1 MDVPLRPHRYCV
13 GCVNV
18 GHFASTL
25 LYNMRLCE
33 SGCACL
39 IIDRYINSEVIRP
52 FCGGLGLLVLIFVG
66 YSATIQLNLA
76 AQGQMGIWS
85 ALKLIFL
92 NALIT
97 LEVLMPSA
105 LFFSVLSAISRMYK
119 DSEMNAFFAAGVS
132 RHRILESVFKLSV
145 LVALI
150 TGFISIEGRP
160 WAYREVYRLEAEAIA
175 EFDLKK
181 MATGEFVSMGS
192 DYIFI
197 AEDIDLEKG
206 LHKDVFL
213 HKFHR
218 KAKRTEIIVAEEASL
233 PALNP
238 GAALTAEFLNGYHY
252 LLDRKKSQDVTMR
265 FKRLTIYLQNEEAHS
280 SYRRKAETTG
290 ALGIS
295 SDPKDVAEF
304 QWRLSTPLATILLAM
319 IAVPLGKSEP
329 RESRF
334 RSFFVAIG
342 VYVGVFSLTSIT
354 RTFIEQERLP
364 AFPGL
369 WMAYGC
375 IAVVL
380 LFLIRQPKLSPR

>member
-1 MDVPLRPHRYCV
+1 M
-13 GCVNV
+13 
-18 GHFASTL
+18 
-25 LYNMRLCE
+25 
-33 SGCACL
+33 CATDSRGAFL

-66 YSATIQLNLA
+66 YSATVQLNLA
-76 AQGQMGIWS
+76 AQGQMGISS
-85 ALKLIFL
+85 ALKLILL
-92 NALIT
+92 NTLIT

-105 LFFSVLSAISRMYK
+105 LFFSVLSAISRMYR

-145 LVALI
+145 LVALT

-197 AEDIDLEKG
+197 AEDIDLAEG
-206 LHKDVFL
+206 LHKNVFL
-213 HKFHR
+213 HKRHDEQR
-218 KAKRTEIIVAEEASL
+218 RTEIIVAEEASL

-238 GAALTAEFLNGYHY
+238 GDALTAEFLNGYHY
-252 LLDRKKSQDVTMR
+252 LLDQHKSQDITMR
-265 FKRLTIYLQNEEAHS
+265 FKSLTIYLQNEEAHS
-280 SYRRKAETTG
+280 SYRRKAETTS

-295 SDPKDVAEF
+295 SDPKDIAEY

-319 IAVPLGKSEP
+319 LAVPLGKSEP

-334 RSFFVAIG
+334 RSFFIAIS
-342 VYVGVFSLTSIT
+342 VYIGLFSLTSIT
-354 RTFIEQERLP
+354 RTFIEQERMP
-364 AFPGL
+364 SFPGL
-369 WMAYGC
+369 WSSYVC

-380 LFLIRQPKLSPR
+380 LFLIRQPRLQPR

>member
-1 MDVPLRPHRYCV
+1 MLH
-13 GCVNV
+13 
-18 GHFASTL
+18 GHQNDQM
-25 LYNMRLCE
+25 LYNGRRHPQG
-33 SGCACL
+33 STFL
-39 IIDRYINSEVIRP
+39 IIDRYISSEVIRP
-52 FCGGLGLLVLIFVG
+52 FLGGLGLLVLIFVG
-66 YSATIQLNLA
+66 YSATVQLNLA

-85 ALKLIFL
+85 ALKLILL
-92 NALIT
+92 NTLIT

-105 LFFSVLSAISRMYK
+105 LFFSVLAAISRMYR
-119 DSEMNAFFAAGVS
+119 DSEINAFFAAGVS

-181 MATGEFVSMGS
+181 MATGEFVAMGSS

-197 AEDIDLEKG
+197 AEDVDVVAG

-213 HKFHR
+213 HKRHHR
-218 KAKRTEIIVAEEASL
+218 QKRTEIIVAEEASL

-238 GAALTAEFLNGYHY
+238 GESLTAEFINGYHY
-252 LLDRKKSQDVTMR
+252 VLDRRKSQDITMR
-265 FKRLTIYLQNEEAHS
+265 FKRLTIHLQNDEAHS
-280 SYRRKAETTG
+280 TYRRKAETTA
-290 ALGIS
+290 ALGS
-295 SDPKDVAEF
+295 SGAPKDIAEF

-334 RSFFVAIG
+334 RSFFIAIA
-342 VYVGVFSLTSIT
+342 VYVGIFSLTSVT
-354 RTFIEQERLP
+354 RTFIEQGRLP

-369 WMAYGC
+369 WLAYAC
-375 IAVVL
+375 VAML
-380 LFLIRQPKLSPR
+380 LLYLARQPRLAPR